1 MGQHNIVE
9 RYRLL
14 TRKKVRSGTVHSLGM
29 TLEEAEAQLDPQRF
43 LRVNRQYIISA
54 AVAKLSAWFLG
65 KLRVHLK
72 GYPHIVSKEKASSV
86 KRWLDS

>member
-1 MGQHNIVE
+1 M
-9 RYRLL
+9 
-14 TRKKVRSGTVHSLGM
+14 
-29 TLEEAEAQLDPQRF
+29 EEAEAQLDPQRF

-54 AVAKLSAWFLG
+54 AAVAKLSAWFLG

-72 GYPHIVSKEKASSV
+72 GYPHEEIIVSKEKASSV